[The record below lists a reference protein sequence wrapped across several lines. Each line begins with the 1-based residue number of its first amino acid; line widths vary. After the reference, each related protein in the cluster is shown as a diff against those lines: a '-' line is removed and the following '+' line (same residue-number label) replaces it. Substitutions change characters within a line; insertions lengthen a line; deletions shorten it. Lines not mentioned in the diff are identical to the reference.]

1 MLKTPRENPVTH
13 VAGMV
18 AVIGLNVVGSVRDST
33 QVVCIHCR
41 RLVVNGRPMAI
52 AMSDLAIRL
61 RLEMIVLVVHEQV
74 IALSHL
80 ARIWVEKLSVSVVR
94 ILVVRRLLWRTPD
107 CVVRRHGLSS
117 RIALRRV
124 VGLRIP
130 DDLLKV
136 DVRRIQADLNSL
148 VVLLRDVRARVDHLQ
163 VEHRR
168 LVVRWP
174 MIRETMPSVLVMGL
188 MWKSDSRQHAV
199 SVGQNAVSALRL
211 VRTSSFLPASAMPR

>member
-1 MLKTPRENPVTH
+1 MLKKLRENPVTH

-18 AVIGLNVVGSVRDST
+18 AVTVLNVVVSVRDST

-163 VEHRR
+163 VELKR

-199 SVGQNAVSALRL
+199 SVGRNAVSALRL